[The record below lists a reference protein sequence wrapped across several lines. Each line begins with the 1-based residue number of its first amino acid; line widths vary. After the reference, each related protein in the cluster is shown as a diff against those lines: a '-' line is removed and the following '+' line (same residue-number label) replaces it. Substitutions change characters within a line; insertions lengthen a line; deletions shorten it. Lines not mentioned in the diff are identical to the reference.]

1 VGVETVLF
9 GFVGG
14 LQVLF
19 GTEVGVVATAVFENV
34 GVYGGGETGGVGD
47 VTGSTS
53 MSLLMVSAMVNV

>member
-1 VGVETVLF
+1 MVEVETVLF

-19 GTEVGVVATAVFENV
+19 GTEVGMVATAVFENV

-47 VTGSTS
+47 VAGNRAFDLGT
-53 MSLLMVSAMVNV
+53 